1 MPRRNFAILIAVAV
15 ISLACGLKVDRAGS
29 ILGYAMRQIR
39 GRYLEDVDEK
49 ILFEGAMDG
58 MMRRL
63 DTEFDDK
70 HSAYIK
76 PEKMQAFEE
85 TLNQE
90 FGGVG
95 MEVTMTPDTRQLTVV
110 SPLPGSPAHEAG
122 IRPGD
127 RILGINGESTQGLS
141 LSDAVKLMHGETGTT
156 VVLRVLHE
164 GEDEPVD
171 IKIVRA
177 VIQVDTVVGHARNG
191 DGSWN
196 FFFKD
201 EDKIGYLRI
210 TSFADNTAEEMQKAT
225 QGLVD
230 GGMRGLIIDLRN
242 DPGGFLDQAVK
253 ISDMFIRSGV
263 IVSTRRRH
271 DQIFRVFR
279 ATEEGTLPDFPIAVL
294 IDHDTASAGEI
305 VAACLQDHK
314 RAVIV
319 GQRSFGKG
327 TIQELVELESKHGM
341 LKLTTGTYWRPSEKD
356 INRGK
361 GDDEDDD
368 WGVKPDKG
376 YEVAFKRASGNG
388 GEVESKRAFGN
399 NGEVESKGAS
409 GNGGESK
416 RPAGGGSNSHKE
428 PDADPQFEKALE
440 YIHSTLEDAKTT

>member
-1 MPRRNFAILIAVAV
+1 MPRRNFAIIIAVAI
-15 ISLACGLKVDRAGS
+15 ISLACGLKVDREGS
-29 ILGYAMRQIR
+29 ILSYAMRQIR

-49 ILFEGAMDG
+49 TLFEGAMDG

-63 DTEFDDK
+63 DTEFDDQ

-76 PEKMQAFEE
+76 PEKLQAFEE
-85 TLNQE
+85 TLSQK

-95 MEVTMTPDTRQLTVV
+95 MEVSMTPDTRQITVI
-110 SPLPGSPAHEAG
+110 SPLPGSPAEEAG

-127 RILGINGESTQGLS
+127 KILKIDGESTQGLS
-141 LSDAVKLMHGETGTT
+141 LSDSVKLMHGETGTT
-156 VVLRVLHE
+156 VVLRVMHK

-171 IKIVRA
+171 IEIVRA
-177 VIQVDTVVGHARNG
+177 VIQVDTVVGRARNG
-191 DGSWN
+191 DGSWD
-196 FFFKD
+196 FFLED
-201 EDKIGYLRI
+201 ENKIGYLRI

-230 GGMRGLIIDLRN
+230 DGLRGLIIDLRN

-271 DQIFRVFR
+271 DQIFHTFR
-279 ATEEGTLPDFPIAVL
+279 AKEKGTLPDFPIAVL
-294 IDHDTASAGEI
+294 VNRYTASAGEI

-319 GQRSFGKG
+319 GERSFGKG
-327 TIQELVELESKHGM
+327 TIQELIELESRHGM

-356 INRGK
+356 INRRK

-368 WGVKPDKG
+368 WGVKPNKG
-376 YEVAFKRASGNG
+376 YEVALKKSSGNG
-388 GEVESKRAFGN
+388 NKS
-399 NGEVESKGAS
+399 SGA
-409 GNGGESK
+409 K
-416 RPAGGGSNSHKE
+416 T
-428 PDADPQFEKALE
+428 PDADPQLERALE
-440 YIHSTLEDAKTT
+440 YIRSALEKIEQKQ